1 MGGSGY
7 LNAKNAGKECG
18 HWPGAYKICAV
29 KNAARDFAKYLPATT
44 DGDAWGVAVRAGGR
58 IANAPGR
65 AYPPEG
71 HPTDH
76 AFAWEHGRVLGAWQV
91 VLVLAGG
98 GEFEGRRRGGVET
111 VGAGDMLWI
120 TPGQWHRYR
129 PAERTGWR
137 ELWVELEGP
146 VLGRLTEAGLLPA
159 RAGVRRGLDV
169 EKLAAAIER
178 LHAGLDAGDAAA
190 QASEA
195 LRLLGLIRG
204 RDAGED
210 APLVRAVRRA
220 ERLLAERAENPPDMP
235 ALARE
240 LGVGYAGFRR
250 EFKRRT
256 GVAPGQYL
264 LRLRLERAQRLLGST
279 PAKLEEIAER
289 LGFSSAFHL
298 SAAFKARFGVA
309 PAVWRRGRMA

>member
-1 MGGSGY
+1 MPS
-7 LNAKNAGKECG
+7 
-18 HWPGAYKICAV
+18 
-29 KNAARDFAKYLPATT
+29 AAPDYAKYLPATN
-44 DGDAWGVAVRAGGR
+44 DGEVWGVAVRAGGR
-58 IANAPGR
+58 ITNAPGKP
-65 AYPPEG
+65 YPPTG
-71 HPTDH
+71 HPADH
-76 AFAWEHGRVLGAWQV
+76 AFAWEHGRVLGAWQA
-91 VLVLAGG
+91 VLVQAGG
-98 GEFEGRRRGGVET
+98 GEFEGRRRGGVEA
-111 VGAGDMLWI
+111 VRAGDLLWI

-129 PAERTGWR
+129 PAARGGWT
-137 ELWVELEGP
+137 EIWVELDGP

-159 RAGVRRGLDV
+159 QGGVRRGLDAQA
-169 EKLAAAIER
+169 LGAAILR

-190 QASEA
+190 QAA
-195 LRLLGLIRG
+195 DAIRLLGLLRG
-204 RDAGED
+204 REAGED

-220 ERLLAERAENPPDMP
+220 ERLLAERIEEPPAMP

-256 GVAPGQYL
+256 GVAPRQYL

-298 SAAFKARFGVA
+298 SAAFKARFGIA
-309 PAVWRRGRMA
+309 PAVWRRGRAA